1 MHTRILMHAK
11 VRKETQ
17 IETHIAMEAALLI
30 SHKNDQCPKV
40 KISIRHIFP
49 S

>member
-1 MHTRILMHAK
+1 MHTHIPMHAK

-30 SHKNDQCPKV
+30 SHKRKRTF
-40 KISIRHIFP
+40 IRNYRYNR
-49 S
+49 